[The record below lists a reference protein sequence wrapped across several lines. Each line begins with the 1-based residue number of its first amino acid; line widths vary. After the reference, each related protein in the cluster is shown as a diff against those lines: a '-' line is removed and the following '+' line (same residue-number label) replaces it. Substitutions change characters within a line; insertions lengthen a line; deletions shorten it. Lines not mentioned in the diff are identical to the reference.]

1 MYKVLIVDD
10 DLLARMGMM
19 SLIDWQKYG
28 FEVVGTAD
36 SGEQALE
43 LMDEHQPDVVF
54 TDVVMHGGMDG
65 VELTRQIKLRYP
77 QVLVVAL
84 SCYTDV
90 DYVKNII
97 RMGAEDYLQKLSM
110 SPQALAEILNVLADK
125 LSKRAHTAIHG
136 ANTLLR
142 LLQNKPVLRND
153 PPVLTEGKPYRM
165 LAVRKALG
173 QTTVARGVDSALDAL
188 QRMGLCCARYR
199 EDVAAA
205 VLPDAPVEDLET
217 LLSKIALIQPEG
229 NGPLSLGVSPVF
241 SSTDEVRGHFF
252 LAGEASL
259 SCYLFSENRI
269 FFYEQSDS
277 ALLKDVSDRIEQ
289 INRLLD
295 EGDLDGAATQM
306 PLLTAS
312 MKAQSCQAAVCRQMD
327 IALFVKL
334 TRLMM
339 ARCPEA
345 SLPAVATM
353 ESFANVD
360 EAHARFLQQLDAMR
374 SLIAHMPQHYR
385 REVKLAIDYIK
396 EHYSE
401 DVTLSQVAKQVAMSE
416 SRLSSVFK
424 KETGKGLINYL
435 EEYRIAQA
443 ARLLTE
449 SREPMF
455 LIAQRVGYA
464 NVNYFSRVFKKVRGE
479 SPSQFLKRQK
489 IWKKTKKN

>member
-1 MYKVLIVDD
+1 
-10 DLLARMGMM
+10 
-19 SLIDWQKYG
+19 
-28 FEVVGTAD
+28 
-36 SGEQALE
+36 
-43 LMDEHQPDVVF
+43 
-54 TDVVMHGGMDG
+54 
-65 VELTRQIKLRYP
+65 
-77 QVLVVAL
+77 
-84 SCYTDV
+84 
-90 DYVKNII
+90 
-97 RMGAEDYLQKLSM
+97 
-110 SPQALAEILNVLADK
+110 
-125 LSKRAHTAIHG
+125 
-136 ANTLLR
+136 
-142 LLQNKPVLRND
+142 
-153 PPVLTEGKPYRM
+153 
-165 LAVRKALG
+165 
-173 QTTVARGVDSALDAL
+173 
-188 QRMGLCCARYR
+188 
-199 EDVAAA
+199 
-205 VLPDAPVEDLET
+205 
-217 LLSKIALIQPEG
+217 
-229 NGPLSLGVSPVF
+229 
-241 SSTDEVRGHFF
+241 
-252 LAGEASL
+252 
-259 SCYLFSENRI
+259 
-269 FFYEQSDS
+269 
-277 ALLKDVSDRIEQ
+277 
-289 INRLLD
+289 
-295 EGDLDGAATQM
+295 
-306 PLLTAS
+306 
-312 MKAQSCQAAVCRQMD
+312 
-327 IALFVKL
+327 
-334 TRLMM
+334 MM